1 MTSASTPATI
11 ALTGG
16 TGFVG
21 RALIEVLRH
30 RGHPI
35 RALARSSQKPEP
47 GVEWVAGDLTD
58 RGALDALLLGSGGLI
73 HAAGLTRSRDPQAF
87 ERANVDGTHALL
99 KAWGRQGGE
108 SDRPRLVLVSSL
120 AAREPRLSAYGASKR
135 RAEDAVRA
143 AAPGAAIVR
152 PPAVYGPRDR
162 DMLQLFRA
170 AKWGV
175 VPVPADG
182 ASSLIWVY
190 DLAELLATLV
200 VDRAACARARYSNP
214 MTDGPM
220 AGRTANWRRPS
231 AKRSGVTP
239 ACSRSRPG
247 NAAKGGASRIRNC
260 AATRRGSRPTARPTW
275 RIRTG
280 CPLPGVGVP
289 ETLWA
294 PRMETSEGLRR
305 TANWYR
311 RHGWL

>member
-1 MTSASTPATI
+1 MTDAWTPATI

-21 RALIEVLRH
+21 RALLEVLRH

-35 RALARSSQKPEP
+35 RALARSSQEPEP
-47 GVEWVAGDLTD
+47 GVEWVAGDLAD
-58 RGALDALLLGSGGLI
+58 RGALDALLVGSGGLI

-87 ERANVDGTHALL
+87 ERANVEGTHALL

-135 RAEDAVRA
+135 RAEDAVRT

-152 PPAVYGPRDR
+152 PPAVYGPRDQ

-170 AKWGV
+170 AKWGF
-175 VPVPADG
+175 VPVPAEG

-200 VDRAACARARYSNP
+200 VDRAACAGTVLEPDDGRPDGWSHRALATAIGEAVGRDPRVLPLSARTLRRAARFDTRLRGDKARLTPDRAAY
-214 MTDGPM
+214 M
-220 AGRTANWRRPS
+220 AHPDWVSSPA
-231 AKRSGVTP
+231 RSV
-239 ACSRSRPG
+239 PG
-247 NAAKGGASRIRNC
+247 A
-260 AATRRGSRPTARPTW
+260 
-275 RIRTG
+275 
-280 CPLPGVGVP
+280 
-289 ETLWA
+289 LWV
-294 PRMETSEGLRR
+294 PRMETPEGLRR
-305 TANWYR
+305 TASWYR